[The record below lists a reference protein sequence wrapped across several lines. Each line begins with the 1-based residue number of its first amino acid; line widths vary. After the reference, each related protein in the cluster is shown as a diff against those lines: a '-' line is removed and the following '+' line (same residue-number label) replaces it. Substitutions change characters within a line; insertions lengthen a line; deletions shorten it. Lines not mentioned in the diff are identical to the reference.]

1 MKAVINV
8 KMHGNMFKGQIL
20 VPNMDH
26 CLQLHLINGNIKIF
40 VNIDPDPPFPLIRG
54 FQIPKINWLIMNNQ
68 SMQFFAGKSNKIP
81 INVWDE
87 NWTHKDIHSR
97 F

>member
-1 MKAVINV
+1 MKAVIDV
-8 KMHGNMFKGQIL
+8 KMHGNMFKGRIL

-68 SMQFFAGKSNKIP
+68 SVHITFLRCPQILLLIVVNCCKSML
-81 INVWDE
+81 
-87 NWTHKDIHSR
+87 
-97 F
+97 